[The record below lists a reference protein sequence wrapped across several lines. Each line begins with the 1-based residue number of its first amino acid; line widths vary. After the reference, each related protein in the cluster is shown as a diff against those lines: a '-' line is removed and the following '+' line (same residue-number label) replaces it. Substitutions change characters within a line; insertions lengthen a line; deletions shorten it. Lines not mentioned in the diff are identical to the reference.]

1 MVNSVGRCDRQREVL
16 QIGTRRDVVCWAM
29 GASRVRSFVRQ
40 CITRFVDRTLPE
52 HDNRMICCSQC
63 KRKRV
68 KSSGESLF
76 VGACVLLNGKYDIVA
91 LVVMRDQPYSPIK
104 SSSPSYP
111 SLPKGNAVLFSSFH
125 LSHCLC
131 DDFFQS

>member
-63 KRKRV
+63 ERKRV
-68 KSSGESLF
+68 KIFRRVALSEPALIM
-76 VGACVLLNGKYDIVA
+76 LNGNYDIVA

-104 SSSPSYP
+104 SPSYP
-111 SLPKGNAVLFSSFH
+111 IASKRERSALQSFH

-131 DDFFQS
+131 DDFFQF